1 MSQSSSSQ
9 TRPLVSQTRTI
20 IFLLHSCH
28 FVYVSLDYGV
38 HGHNLL
44 TSALIL
50 HCFGFMEI
58 THSETEIS
66 SRNRFK
72 KSVKEGNRFKKSLK
86 EGNRFNVRLPFSSS
100 KKSIFRA
107 LAINKSRMT
116 HEKSISRNRSTT
128 SRTHQ
133 RTQTPPIQTTKA
145 AAPPQTTKA
154 ASPSQTI
161 EAAPSNFKQCTFVPT
176 TGVTQH
182 VLPGPA
188 LHHTTMVEEAGD
200 QTVSDEEEEVEQAFF
215 DRQREMIKI
224 VDYGLLFGGSRV
236 MTPK

>member
-1 MSQSSSSQ
+1 MSFCLCFVRLWRARAQSSNFSSHS
-9 TRPLVSQTRTI
+9 PLFWVYGN
-20 IFLLHSCH
+20 HS
-28 FVYVSLDYGV
+28 FRD
-38 HGHNLL
+38 
-44 TSALIL
+44 
-50 HCFGFMEI
+50 
-58 THSETEIS
+58 
-66 SRNRFK
+66 RNF
-72 KSVKEGNRFKKSLK
+72 FKKSLQEIGERRKSLQEILERRKSLQCSVAILFIK
-86 EGNRFNVRLPFSSS
+86 EINFQVFCWCSDETKLTRLAFGPSYQ
-100 KKSIFRA
+100 A